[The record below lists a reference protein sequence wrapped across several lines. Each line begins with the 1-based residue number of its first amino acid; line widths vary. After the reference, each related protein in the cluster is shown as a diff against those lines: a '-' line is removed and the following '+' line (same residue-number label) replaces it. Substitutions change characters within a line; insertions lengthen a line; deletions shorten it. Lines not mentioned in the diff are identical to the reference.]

1 MPSKLEPGSFLL
13 CRLAARLDGLA
24 DGPHLVLGQEVLE
37 VAEEL
42 DDLLVPVQLVRDL
55 LEPAQVI
62 LNGKKVNNKII
73 SLHIFNF
80 IFLFTCYVCQIKTVS
95 MSYL

>member
-62 LNGKKVNNKII
+62 LNGI
-73 SLHIFNF
+73 
-80 IFLFTCYVCQIKTVS
+80 
-95 MSYL
+95 